1 MELQGIL
8 EPFEGFINLE
18 QSQFSGVQRIPAR
31 ETNMKLPA
39 GVNLLVDVLLRLEV
53 DGLES
58 RLHPVISTSTAVTI
72 AKTLPSLQL

>member
-1 MELQGIL
+1 
-8 EPFEGFINLE
+8 
-18 QSQFSGVQRIPAR
+18 
-31 ETNMKLPA
+31 MKLPA

-58 RLHPVISTSTAVTI
+58 RLHPGISTSTAVTI

>member
-1 MELQGIL
+1 ML
-8 EPFEGFINLE
+8 EPFEGFIDLE
-18 QSQFSGVQRIPAR
+18 RSQFSAAQRILAR

-39 GVNLLVDVLLRLEV
+39 GVNLLVNVLLRLEV

-58 RLHPVISTSTAVTI
+58 RLHPAISTSTAVTI